1 MKTDIIIA
9 GVGGQGILTIAAA
22 LGTAAL
28 NNNLNIK
35 QSEVHGMSQRGGSVI
50 SNFRISD
57 KEIYSD
63 LVPFKGA
70 NVVISL
76 EPMEA
81 LRYSSFLAEDGW
93 LVSNITTYE
102 NIKGYPEFE
111 EIKKTI
117 ETIKN
122 HILIDADKIAKEAGS
137 SRSTNVVML
146 GAGSWFIDIPADEIE
161 KAIAEIFKSKGE
173 KIINGNIAAF
183 RAGREIAKTFIS

>member
-57 KEIYSD
+57 KTIYSD
-63 LVPFKGA
+63 LVPFHGA
-70 NVVISL
+70 HLVISL

-81 LRYSSFLAEDGW
+81 LRYSSFLADDGW
-93 LVSNITTYE
+93 LVSNVTTYE
-102 NIKGYPEFE
+102 NITGYPEYD
-111 EIKKTI
+111 EIKKSI
-117 ETIKN
+117 ENIKN

-137 SRSTNVVML
+137 SKSTNVVML
-146 GAGSWFIDIPADEIE
+146 GAGSWFIDIPAEEIE
-161 KAIAEIFKSKGE
+161 KAITQIFEPKGE
-173 KIINGNIAAF
+173 RVINGNIAAF
-183 RAGREIAKTFIS
+183 RAGREIAKGFIK